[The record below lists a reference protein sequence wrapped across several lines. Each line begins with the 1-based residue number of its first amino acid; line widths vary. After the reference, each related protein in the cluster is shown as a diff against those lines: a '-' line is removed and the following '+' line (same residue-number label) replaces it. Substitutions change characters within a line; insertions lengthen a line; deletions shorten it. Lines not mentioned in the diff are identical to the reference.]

1 MGVGAVKPSAYKA
14 STIKGGKGVSSK
26 DVMGGKVSPLE
37 PRTTMSCNC
46 KYSFMAS
53 VTAAAV
59 GLDEEGVV
67 ELKKVALAIDEDR
80 EVAIRHDATWHSTQQ
95 PILQAA
101 KCFLPLDALSCSWL
115 SP

>member
-53 VTAAAV
+53 VTAAAAV

-67 ELKKVALAIDEDR
+67 ELKRVAPRRLMER
-80 EVAIRHDATWHSTQQ
+80 
-95 PILQAA
+95 A
-101 KCFLPLDALSCSWL
+101 KSN
-115 SP
+115 